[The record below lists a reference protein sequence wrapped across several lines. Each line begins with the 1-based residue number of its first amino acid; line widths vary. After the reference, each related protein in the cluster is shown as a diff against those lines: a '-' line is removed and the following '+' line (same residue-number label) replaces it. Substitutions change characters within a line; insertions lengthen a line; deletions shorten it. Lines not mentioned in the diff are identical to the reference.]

1 MPADRT
7 DSLSDA
13 LIQAFQSETDEIR
26 SAPEPISARM
36 TLFVLAALLLSL
48 IGVSMVFDI
57 DRMVTSEYGEVV
69 TTEPTVVLQALDA
82 SIIKTIDVAEGS
94 RVRAGQLLT
103 TLDPTFAAADV
114 RALRLQIVSLD
125 AQIARDTAELA
136 GQPFD
141 VPADPDPDIVPY
153 LRLQKAYYDQRK
165 AQFEA
170 QVHGFDEQIAQAE
183 ATMARLHDDE
193 ARYRDRIAVAQDV
206 EDMRSDLAASKVG
219 SRLNLLIA
227 TDQRLEIQRNM
238 EADQGS
244 MAETAHQLSAAT
256 YNREGFVQQW
266 LGQASQELV
275 TGRNQRDNAVEQL
288 AKAEKH
294 QSLVR
299 LVAPDDAVVLSMAK
313 LSVGSVLKEGD
324 PFITLALLRS
334 PMEAEVTIPPR
345 DIGFVRP
352 GDKVTIKLDA
362 FQFVEHGTAEGEVI
376 WISDGTFSGGPRTGT
391 VPVTSGVMSDAPPP
405 GAGGS
410 TTQSF
415 YKLHIRFTNMGL
427 RNVPPTFRLIPGM
440 TLTADIHLGTRSL
453 FMYLV
458 RGFVRGF
465 DEAMRE
471 P

>member
-1 MPADRT
+1 
-7 DSLSDA
+7 
-13 LIQAFQSETDEIR
+13 
-26 SAPEPISARM
+26 
-36 TLFVLAALLLSL
+36 
-48 IGVSMVFDI
+48 
-57 DRMVTSEYGEVV
+57 
-69 TTEPTVVLQALDA
+69 VVLQALDP
-82 SIIKTIDVAEGS
+82 SIIKSIDVAEGA
-94 RVRAGQLLT
+94 RVKAGQLLT

-136 GQPFD
+136 GKPFE
-141 VPADPDPDIVPY
+141 VPADPDPDSAPY
-153 LRLQKAYYDQRK
+153 LRLQKAYYDQRR

-170 QVHGFDEQIAQAE
+170 QVHGFDEQIAQAQ
-183 ATMARLHDDE
+183 ATMARLRDDE
-193 ARYRDRIAVAQDV
+193 ARFRDRIAVAQDV
-206 EDMRSDLAASKVG
+206 ESMRSDLAASKVG

-227 TDQRLEIQRNM
+227 TDARLEIQRNM
-238 EADQGS
+238 EADQGT
-244 MAETAHQLSAAT
+244 MAETAHQLSAAA
-256 YNREGFVQQW
+256 YNREGFIQQW

-275 TGRNQRDNAVEQL
+275 TGRNQRDGAVEQL

-299 LVAPDDAVVLSMAK
+299 LEAPDDAVVLSMAK

-334 PMEAEVTIPPR
+334 PVEAEVYIQPR
-345 DIGFVRP
+345 DVGFVRA
-352 GDKVTIKLDA
+352 GDKVTIKFDS

-376 WISDGTFSGGPRTGT
+376 WISDGTFSGGPMGGT
-391 VPVTSGVMSDAPPP
+391 VPAAAGSTSDAPPSN
-405 GAGGS
+405 AGGTATRS
-410 TTQSF
+410 Y
-415 YKLHIRFTNMGL
+415 YKLHIRFTKMAL

-458 RGFVRGF
+458 SGFVRGF

>member
-1 MPADRT
+1 MPADRPN
-7 DSLSDA
+7 SPSEA
-13 LIQAFQSETDEIR
+13 LIRVFQSEADEIR
-26 SAPEPISARM
+26 NAPEPIRARI
-36 TLFVLAALLLSL
+36 TLFVLAGLFLSL
-48 IGVSMVFDI
+48 VGLSTVFDI

-69 TTEPTVVLQALDA
+69 TTDPTVVLQALDP
-82 SIIKTIDVAEGS
+82 SIIKTIDVTEGD
-94 RVRAGQLLT
+94 RVKAGQLLT
-103 TLDPTFAAADV
+103 TLDPTFTAADV

-136 GQPFD
+136 GKPFD
-141 VPADPDPDIVPY
+141 IPANPDPDLAPY
-153 LRLQKAYYDQRK
+153 LLLQKAYYDQRK
-165 AQFEA
+165 AQFTA
-170 QVHGFDEQIAQAE
+170 QVRGFDEQVAQAE
-183 ATMARLHDDE
+183 ATMARLQADE
-193 ARYRDRIAVAQDV
+193 TRYRDRIAVAQEV
-206 EDMRSDLAASKVG
+206 ESMRSDLAATKVG
-219 SRLNLLIA
+219 SRLNLLLA
-227 TDQRLEIQRNM
+227 TDQRLEIQRNLD
-238 EADQGS
+238 ADQGS
-244 MAETAHQLSAAT
+244 MVETAHQLAAAS
-256 YNREGFVQQW
+256 YNREAFIQQW

-299 LVAPDDAVVLSMAK
+299 LEAPADAVVLSMAK

-334 PMEAEVTIPPR
+334 PVEAEIYILPR

-362 FQFVEHGTAEGEVI
+362 FQFVEHGTAEGEVT
-376 WISDGTFSGGPRTGT
+376 WISDGTFAGDPTNNMTATTASAPSVAQSPDATAKPT
-391 VPVTSGVMSDAPPP
+391 TSY
-405 GAGGS
+405 
-410 TTQSF
+410 
-415 YKLHIRFTNMGL
+415 YKLHVRFTKTEL
-427 RNVPPTFRLIPGM
+427 RNVPSTFRLIPGM

-458 RGFVRGF
+458 RGFVRGA

>member
-1 MPADRT
+1 VPADRP
-7 DSLSDA
+7 DSPAEA
-13 LIQAFQSETDEIR
+13 LIRVFQSETDEIR
-26 SAPEPISARM
+26 SAPEPISARI
-36 TLFVLAALLLSL
+36 TLFVLAALFVSLVGLSL
-48 IGVSMVFDI
+48 LFDV

-69 TTEPTVVLQALDA
+69 TTEPTVVLQALDP
-82 SIIKTIDVAEGS
+82 SIIKTIDVAEGD
-94 RVRAGQLLT
+94 RVKAGQLLT

-141 VPADPDPDIVPY
+141 IPADPDPDSAPY

-165 AQFEA
+165 AQFQA
-170 QVHGFDEQIAQAE
+170 QVHGFDEQIAQGQ
-183 ATMARLHDDE
+183 ATIARLRADE
-193 ARYRDRIAVAQDV
+193 ARYRDRIAVAQSV
-206 EDMRSDLAASKVG
+206 ENMRSDLAADKVG

-238 EADQGS
+238 EVDQGT
-244 MAETAHQLSAAT
+244 MAETAHQLSAAA
-256 YNREGFVQQW
+256 YNREGFIQQW

-275 TGRNQRDNAVEQL
+275 TARNQRDNAVEQL

-299 LVAPDDAVVLSMAK
+299 LTAPDDAVVLSMAK

-324 PFITLALLRS
+324 PFITLAMLRS
-334 PMEAEVTIPPR
+334 PMEAEAFIDPR

-352 GDKVTIKLDA
+352 GDKVTIKFDA
-362 FQFVEHGTAEGEVI
+362 FQFVEHGTAEGEVV
-376 WISDGTFSGGPRTGT
+376 WISDGTFPGGPSAGT
-391 VPVTSGVMSDAPPP
+391 VPT
-405 GAGGS
+405 AGGALSAS
-410 TTQSF
+410 TSPSAGGNATSSY
-415 YKLHIRFTNMGL
+415 YKLHIRFTKVQL

-440 TLTADIHLGTRSL
+440 TLAADIHLGKRSL